1 MLVGLPR
8 EIKNN
13 ENRVAMTPACV
24 HDLRAQDI
32 PVIVETG
39 AGLGSGFSDDEYRE
53 AGAVMGSA
61 ADAWS
66 AGLVVKVK
74 EPQPSEFGYF
84 RPDLI
89 LFAFLHLAAEPI
101 LAARLAADGVRAI
114 AYETVQLDDG
124 SLPLLAP
131 MSEIAGRLGAMMAE
145 YYLLKTQGGRGLLA
159 GGVPG
164 VEKARFVIIG
174 AGTAGR
180 AALQAVVGMGA
191 DVVIL
196 DVQIPKLRHLE
207 ELYQSRIR
215 TLFSNRQNLTQCVAA
230 ADAVIS
236 TVLIPGSRAPRLVTA
251 EMVRQMKPGSVIV
264 DIAIDQGGSVE
275 TIGHS
280 TTHDQPVFTVSGVT
294 HYAVANM
301 PGAVPRT
308 ATTALANAT
317 LPYVCQLAREGL
329 AACRPGTPLSRGLIT
344 SDRLADLRPTP

>member
-1 MLVGLPR
+1 MQVGIPR

-24 HDLRAQDI
+24 HDLTAQGAQ
-32 PVIVETG
+32 VTVETG
-39 AGLGSGFSDDEYRE
+39 AGLGSGFSDEDYRA
-53 AGAVMGSA
+53 AGAVIGTA

-66 AGLVVKVK
+66 CRLVVKVK
-74 EPQPSEFGYF
+74 EPQPSEYCYF

-89 LFAFLHLAAEPI
+89 LFTFLHLAANEALEI
-101 LAARLAADGVRAI
+101 KLRESAVKAI
-114 AYETVQLDDG
+114 AYELVQLPDG

-145 YYLLKTQGGRGLLA
+145 YYLQKTQGGRGLLA

-164 VEKARFVIIG
+164 VEKARFTIIG

-191 DVVIL
+191 DVTIL
-196 DVQIPKLRHLE
+196 DNQIAKLARLE
-207 ELYQSRIR
+207 EQYQSRVR
-215 TLFSNRQNLTQCVAA
+215 TLFSNRKNLDDAVTAS
-230 ADAVIS
+230 DAVIS
-236 TVLIPGSRAPRLVTA
+236 TVLVPGARAPHLVTA
-251 EMVRQMKPGSVIV
+251 DMVRRMPQGSVIV

-275 TIGHS
+275 TIPHS
-280 TTHDQPVFTVSGVT
+280 TTHDDPILLIDGVT

-308 ATTALANAT
+308 ATTALSNAT
-317 LPYVCQLAREGL
+317 LPYVLLLAEHGLEALDIRPELARAILHNE
-329 AACRPGTPLSRGLIT
+329 
-344 SDRLADLRPTP
+344 

>member
-1 MLVGLPR
+1 MHVGIPR

-24 HDLRAQDI
+24 HELT
-32 PVIVETG
+32 VHGSTVTVETG
-39 AGLGSGFSDDEYRE
+39 AGLGSGFTDDDYRA
-53 AGAVMGSA
+53 AGAVLGTA
-61 ADAWS
+61 AQAWAS
-66 AGLVVKVK
+66 QLVVKVK
-74 EPQPSEFGYF
+74 EPQPAEYAFF

-89 LFAFLHLAAEPI
+89 LFTYLHLAANEA
-101 LAARLAADGVRAI
+101 LEAQLRAAGVKAL
-114 AYETVQLDDG
+114 AYELVQLPDG

-145 YYLLKTQGGRGLLA
+145 YYLQKTQGGRGLLA

-164 VEKARFVIIG
+164 VEKARFTIIG

-191 DVVIL
+191 DVTIL
-196 DVQIPKLRHLE
+196 DNQISKLARLE
-207 ELYQSRIR
+207 EQYQSRVR
-215 TLFSNRQNLTQCVAA
+215 TLFSNQSNLEMAVTGS
-230 ADAVIS
+230 DAVIS
-236 TVLIPGSRAPRLVTA
+236 TVLIPGARAPHLVTTD
-251 EMVRQMKPGSVIV
+251 MVRRMPAGSVIV

-275 TIGHS
+275 TIPHS
-280 TTHDQPVFTVSGVT
+280 TTHDDPVLVIHGVT

-317 LPYVCQLAREGL
+317 LPYVLLLAGHGLEALKIRPELARALL
-329 AACRPGTPLSRGLIT
+329 A
-344 SDRLADLRPTP
+344 

>member
-1 MLVGLPR
+1 MRVGIPK

-13 ENRVAMTPACV
+13 ENRVSMTPACIHELV
-24 HDLRAQDI
+24 VQGATA
-32 PVIVETG
+32 VVETG
-39 AGLGSGFSDDEYRE
+39 AGDGSGFPDEDYQA
-53 AGAVMGSA
+53 AGAAIGGTA
-61 ADAWS
+61 EAW
-66 AGLVVKVK
+66 ACDLIVKVK
-74 EPQPSEFGYF
+74 EPQPSEYQYF

-89 LFAFLHLAAEPI
+89 LFTYLHLAANEP
-101 LAARLAADGVRAI
+101 LVQQLRSSGVRAL
-114 AYETVQLDDG
+114 AYEMVQMADG

-164 VEKARFVIIG
+164 VEKARFTIIG

-191 DVVIL
+191 DVTVL
-196 DVQIPKLRHLE
+196 DNQINKLARLE
-207 ELYQSRIR
+207 EQYQSRIK
-215 TLFSNRQNLTQCVAA
+215 TLFSNRQNLDSAVTS

-236 TVLIPGSRAPRLVTA
+236 TVLVPGARAPHLVTDD
-251 EMVRQMKPGSVIV
+251 MVRRMAPGSVIV

-275 TIGHS
+275 TIPHS
-280 TTHDQPVFTVSGVT
+280 TTHDQPILTIHGVT

-308 ATTALANAT
+308 ATTALSNAT
-317 LPYVCQLAREGL
+317 LPYVLLLARSGIESCKIKPEL
-329 AACRPGTPLSRGLIT
+329 
-344 SDRLADLRPTP
+344 DRALFR